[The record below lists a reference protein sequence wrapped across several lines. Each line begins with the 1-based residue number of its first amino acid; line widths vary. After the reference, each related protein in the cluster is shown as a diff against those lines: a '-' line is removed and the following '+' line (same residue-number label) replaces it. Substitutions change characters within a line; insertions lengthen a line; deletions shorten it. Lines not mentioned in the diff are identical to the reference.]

1 VNSPEAGRIPS
12 ILHWQSLFEAA
23 LFETDVQALP
33 RRIHLA
39 RKAIKARVEE
49 LLCTGENS
57 ETDALIEALNV
68 LDDLRKMDFARRQ
81 ELRRKAEH

>member
-12 ILHWQSLFEAA
+12 ILQWQNLFEAA
-23 LFETDVQALP
+23 LFETDLQALP

-39 RKAIKARVEE
+39 RKAIKTRVEQ
-49 LLCTGENS
+49 LLCTGENR

-68 LDDLRKMDFARRQ
+68 LEELRKMDFARRQ
-81 ELRRKAEH
+81 DLRRKEEH

>member
-12 ILHWQSLFEAA
+12 ILHWQNLFEAA
-23 LFETDVQALP
+23 LFETDLQALP

-39 RKAIKARVEE
+39 RKAIKRRVEE
-49 LLCTGENS
+49 LLCTGENR
-57 ETDALIEALNV
+57 ETNALIEALNM
-68 LDDLRKMDFARRQ
+68 LDQLQEMDSAHRQ